1 MLVALVS
8 MIFSLL
14 STVSSQSFTFEE
26 NLNEGSPC
34 YAALEVRPIV
44 SYLTLKTTFYL
55 RQKIFIMSLHSFRA
69 ISFVQ
74 GVTKRCRLS

>member
-8 MIFSLL
+8 LIFSLL

-34 YAALEVRPIV
+34 YAALEVRPTA
-44 SYLTLKTTFYL
+44 LWLLLFY
-55 RQKIFIMSLHSFRA
+55 
-69 ISFVQ
+69 
-74 GVTKRCRLS
+74 G